1 MSDFYILFLFQIL
14 INFLFLKQFNRISK
28 LINIYDIPGE
38 RKNHKKPVATLGGL
52 IVFFNY
58 LYVYFFSHLIQ
69 SDLFSNNIIFISF
82 TSLIFIIGFID
93 DKINLSPKLKF
104 PLFILIILIHL
115 FLENKFLINSLDL
128 EFLKLEV
135 NFNIYQSYFFTLLC
149 ILLFMN
155 ASNLYDGI
163 NLQFGLYLIIIISYL
178 IYKNPGA
185 DYLKLLILPI
195 IFFLYLNYN
204 DKCFFGDSG
213 TLFTSYFLS
222 FIIID
227 QNKNL
232 NILSVS
238 EILLLMI
245 IPGIDMLRL
254 FLVRLSA
261 GKNPFIGDRDHL
273 HHYLLKKLDLI
284 KTNLILICLTLLPL
298 LLFNLFPDYFMFILL
313 LSVIFYIFT
322 LTSIRKLN

>member
-1 MSDFYILFLFQIL
+1 MSNFYILFLSQIL

-38 RKNHKKPVATLGGL
+38 RKNHKEPVATLGGL

-69 SDLFSNNIIFISF
+69 LDLFSNNIIFISF

-93 DKINLSPKLKF
+93 DKINLSAKLKF
-104 PLFILIILIHL
+104 PLFILIILFHL

-128 EFLKLEV
+128 EFLNLEV
-135 NFNIYQSYFFTLLC
+135 NFNIFQSYLFTLLC

-163 NLQFGLYLIIIISYL
+163 NLQFGLYLIIFISYL
-178 IYKNPGA
+178 IYKDPGA

-213 TLFTSYFLS
+213 TLFISYFLS

-254 FLVRLSA
+254 FIVRLSA
-261 GKNPFIGDRDHL
+261 GKNPFLGDRDHL
-273 HHYLLKKLDLI
+273 HHYLFKKLDLI
-284 KTNLILICLTLLPL
+284 KTNLILIGLILLPL
-298 LLFNLFPDYFMFILL
+298 LLFNLFPDYFIFILL

-322 LTSIRKLN
+322 LITVKNFN